1 MLQTNALTNEDLDNY
16 LLWNQAVKD
25 YEVMFQTMVLSSR
38 DVMSQW
44 MMEINA
50 QFLSQIGFT
59 VDRLNSLQ
67 VNRTSECETRFR
79 SDAGL
84 EIQEIVSQ
92 IQRDF
97 EFIQGDYVYL
107 LLDVTDHYVSFNQLG
122 GFRTWASW
130 NMVTRMDIIT
140 YLMESYV
147 YIFFKLMFEIQIE
160 EIIIDMEFYDQ
171 RISTTRSFAFVEL
184 NNVVERFENNL
195 ISCWRFLIKKISS
208 LIWFVS

>member
-195 ISCWRFLIKKISS
+195 ISC
-208 LIWFVS
+208 